1 MPFSFRS
8 LTQHMMNPADA
19 VAGALQ
25 DGKAHLLLACTGSVA
40 TIKLPSMLAHLA
52 RHPSLSIRIIL
63 TPSAAQ
69 FLTGTSAEQPTV
81 ESLRRLPGVDG
92 VYLDADEWGP
102 HAWKRGASILHIEL
116 RRWADLLVLAPLSA
130 NSLAKIAAGLSDNL
144 ITSVVRAWD
153 TSVRADGTRR
163 RIVAAP
169 SMNTM
174 MYTHPLTARHLKV
187 LEEDWG
193 GRDGWFD
200 VLRPVSKALACGDV
214 GVGAMRPWEEV
225 VALVEERLGLSA
237 EGASRDGRNG
247 A

>member
-1 MPFSFRS
+1 
-8 LTQHMMNPADA
+8 MNPADA

-52 RHPSLSIRIIL
+52 RHPSLSVRIIL

-102 HAWKRGASILHIEL
+102 HPWKRGASILHIEL
-116 RRWADLLVLAPLSA
+116 RRWADLLVIAPLSA
-130 NSLAKIAAGLSDNL
+130 NSLAKIAAGN
-144 ITSVVRAWD
+144 VRQPHH
-153 TSVRADGTRR
+153 VRRARLGHVRPPRRTRR

-187 LEEDWG
+187 SRRDWG
-193 GRDGWFD
+193 
-200 VLRPVSKALACGDV
+200 RPRRMVPTCCGLCPRCWR
-214 GVGAMRPWEEV
+214 G
-225 VALVEERLGLSA
+225 
-237 EGASRDGRNG
+237 
-247 A
+247 